1 MKRSNNFL
9 LSLFIFATYL
19 GYAQLDNGSVFG
31 LPYASLS
38 EITAI
43 TDAQQGSLAYASDTN
58 KVYKFDG
65 TSWEEIANNNNPN
78 VYMGTFIISATG
90 TQTISGLPF
99 QPTQISFV
107 ANANVETLNLNSDNG
122 TRNNESG
129 LPNSFGTTNGFA
141 RNDSGSIVQ
150 QTIFIGASGNS
161 INDIS
166 RYASSSHCIGIRY
179 GNQNGDLLGL
189 TTATLTSF
197 NVDGFTINVDNLA
210 DNTVVIYHA
219 YD

>member
-1 MKRSNNFL
+1 MNRLFYV
-9 LSLFIFATYL
+9 LSVVCFTVFV
-19 GYAQLDNGSVFG
+19 GQAQIDAGSVFG
-31 LPYASLS
+31 LPFASLA

-43 TDAQQGSLAYASDTN
+43 TTAQEGSLAYASDTD
-58 KVYKFDG
+58 KVYKFNG
-65 TSWEEIANNNNPN
+65 TSWEEIANNNNPS
-78 VYMGTFIISATG
+78 VYLGAFIISSTG

-107 ANANVETLNLNSDNG
+107 GHANVETFNLNSDNG
-122 TRNNESG
+122 TRNNETG
-129 LPNSFGTTNGFA
+129 LPNSFGSTNGFA
-141 RNDSGSIVQ
+141 RNDGGTIVQ
-150 QTIFIGASGNS
+150 QSIFIGSSGNS

-166 RYASSSHCIGIRY
+166 RFASSSHCIGIRY

-189 TTATLTSF
+189 TTASVTSF

-210 DNTVVIYHA
+210 DNVVVIYHA